1 MCNADTA
8 KLNKVKFSI
17 YIRPVI
23 TIVRTLLVAAMS
35 IAARIKLRFSSESSR
50 RDLVLR
56 IMNLQMVGWLM
67 KVIHKDRSPS
77 GLEYYFY

>member
-56 IMNLQMVGWLM
+56 IMNLLKLVGWLI

-77 GLEYYFY
+77 GLEYCS